1 MATIKG
7 KVSSEDEK
15 RSTLALPDDAYNV
28 ALIFQEPDEVTMNLD
43 APQDTA
49 RWRLSAEMTI
59 SLDQGERITASCA
72 TIELPPVHHKNQ
84 LVAMWRWPL
93 SVSAGRGRILTAT
106 FRWECDRPRT
116 TANVT
121 IFAVRGGASHVCGL
135 FAVPF
140 PGRTDVLAPFEALA
154 GDKR

>member
-7 KVSSEDEK
+7 KISSEDEAK
-15 RSTLALPDDAYNV
+15 STFTLPEDGYNIALV
-28 ALIFQEPDEVTMNLD
+28 FMEPNEVSMHLNS
-43 APQDTA
+43 PQDTA
-49 RWRLSAEMTI
+49 RWRLSAELTLT
-59 SLDQGERITASCA
+59 LDQGERITAACA
-72 TIELPPVHHKNQ
+72 TIELPPVHHNNQ

-93 SVSAGRGRILTAT
+93 AANAGRGRVVSVT

-116 TANVT
+116 TAKVT

-140 PGRTDVLAPFEALA
+140 PGQTDVLAPFHLSGA
-154 GDKR
+154 